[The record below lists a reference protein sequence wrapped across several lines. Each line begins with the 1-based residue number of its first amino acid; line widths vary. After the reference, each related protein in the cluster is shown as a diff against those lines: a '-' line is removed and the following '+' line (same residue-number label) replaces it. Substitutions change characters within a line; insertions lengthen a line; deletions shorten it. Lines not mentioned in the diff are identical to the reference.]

1 MKGEV
6 VMNGIVQKE
15 HGPAFLIPKEYWH
28 HAKNVSDKPC
38 HVLECQYG
46 EECVEEDIVRQP
58 LNENESQQEDKP
70 KRGLYIGLRHQEDDG
85 YCD

>member
-28 HAKNVSDKPC
+28 QATNVSDKPC
-38 HVLECQYG
+38 HILECQYG
-46 EECVEEDIVRQP
+46 EECIEDDIVRQP
-58 LNENESQQEDKP
+58 LDENDSQ
-70 KRGLYIGLRHQEDDG
+70 
-85 YCD
+85 

>member
-1 MKGEV
+1 
-6 VMNGIVQKE
+6 MNGVVQKE

-46 EECVEEDIVRQP
+46 EECIEEDIVRDFA
-58 LNENESQQEDKP
+58 LK
-70 KRGLYIGLRHQEDDG
+70 
-85 YCD
+85 